1 MRFFPIPVA
10 LLELGKPLP
19 VDVWSASG
27 KLLLKKG
34 QSVDTEE
41 DREKLRAH
49 NASSTLAD
57 ALAWQRSY
65 ERTVRMLL
73 REGADVQE
81 IARLYMPTDIPEID
95 RVVDAEVKGGW
106 LDMQE
111 VLRGILYQCGLAINP
126 IPRLVGIEKKV
137 FDLLQSDVDDS
148 LFCLFQALA
157 DDTLGYCATHALLC
171 AVVCNLTANKL
182 GLDQEQSH
190 VLLRTALTMNIGM
203 ARDQDRLAR
212 QNTAPSDSQ
221 REIIRDHSEKSVEI
235 LRGFGIDDENQL
247 DIVRWHHTAQSNE
260 GLPHTLASRRILAMT
275 DGFVAKMAA
284 RKTRSPMLPVT
295 AVRSMIVGAQGE
307 AIGVGS
313 AMAQVV
319 GFYPPGTYVQL
330 VNGETAVAVQRGA
343 RANTPWVISI
353 VGKDGIPLEK
363 YVCKDTTNP
372 AYAIEKPLSFEKVRV
387 MVSLEK
393 VRKARAAIPR

>member
-1 MRFFPIPVA
+1 MKFFPIPVA

-137 FDLLQSDVDDS
+137 FDLLQADVDES

-182 GLDQEQSH
+182 GLDPEQSH

-212 QNTAPSDSQ
+212 QSTAPSESQ

-260 GLPHTLASRRILAMT
+260 GLPQTLSSRRILAMT

-295 AVRSMIVGAQGE
+295 AVRSMIVGAQGD

-313 AMAQVV
+313 AMAQAV

-343 RANTPWVISI
+343 RANTPWVVSI

-363 YVCKDTTNP
+363 YVCKDTSNP
-372 AYAIEKPLSFEKVRV
+372 AFAIEKPLSFEKVRV